1 MSTVNIGINQL
12 PVTNEIINGDYL
24 IVDNGIETRRLDF
37 KDFIV
42 GLDNVT
48 FASTISSNSSDIL
61 SLSSAVTTNTLNI
74 SSLSSTFYGQTT
86 TSAVLTSSTHYIK
99 IRINGA
105 NYAIMLSAT
114 N

>member
-1 MSTVNIGINQL
+1 MSTTNIGINQL
-12 PVTNEIINGDYL
+12 PVVNEIINGDYL
-24 IVDNGIETRRLDF
+24 ILDNGIETRRLDF

-61 SLSSAVTTNTLNI
+61 SLSSTVATNTLNI
-74 SSLSSTFYGQTT
+74 SSLSSTFYNQDTT
-86 TSAVLTSSTHYIK
+86 AAALTGSTHYIK
-99 IRINGA
+99 INIRGS
-105 NYAIMLSAT
+105 NYAILLSAI